1 MLREGEGEGVLL
13 DSSCSL
19 PTKTKKVVRRAE
31 MMDLE
36 QGEHSSPTPH
46 EHTLLE
52 ANWGGGLVPEHP
64 GGKATL
70 SL

>member
-1 MLREGEGEGVLL
+1 
-13 DSSCSL
+13 
-19 PTKTKKVVRRAE
+19 